1 VHFIDAFVQFIA
13 AAAARVLYMLLNG
26 RQHSLRGE
34 DLFSSGIILSAMR
47 DGKI

>member
-13 AAAARVLYMLLNG
+13 AAARALYMLLNG